1 MRASL
6 TQVLPDDSLAA
17 PWQLQMTSI
26 SPQSGQ
32 MQVEKQRSAVVN
44 TQGGEYTTSKRR
56 VRHKDLGLGL

>member
-1 MRASL
+1 
-6 TQVLPDDSLAA
+6 
-17 PWQLQMTSI
+17 
-26 SPQSGQ
+26 